1 MPRHP
6 PCALSSLTTRIE
18 CSQTHLK
25 PISRSRPTPE
35 GKTGITLRVSPTQP
49 QILAGK
55 RADTT
60 WGSNVF
66 SLRHRLTCRSNS
78 ERHAIALGERRSI
91 PVRRR
96 DLTAFFQDANYHDQI
111 VNERERGSDGRSHCR
126 PVCGNRTRDKWDRPR
141 QTQNLAAD
149 HSTVK
154 RPEKSGQSNQFR
166 PPKRGYN
173 RFHDTHRRAER
184 FGTGGGRDGLLGG
197 PFRMVAA
204 PCATGRSRRGGP
216 CFHDENGLRPAFR
229 GHRAAS
235 PNERCRQCR

>member
-1 MPRHP
+1 MLASEPDSDELSPNHLIAWLFSPKNEEALLGSDLRLFLALFPGMPSTT
-6 PCALSSLTTRIE
+6 CAA
-18 CSQTHLK
+18 HD
-25 PISRSRPTPE
+25 
-35 GKTGITLRVSPTQP
+35 SPGP
-49 QILAGK
+49 WENAFREPL
-55 RADTT
+55 
-60 WGSNVF
+60 
-66 SLRHRLTCRSNS
+66 
-78 ERHAIALGERRSI
+78 E
-91 PVRRR
+91 
-96 DLTAFFQDANYHDQI
+96 TAPLQHSFQDANYHDQI
-111 VNERERGSDGRSHCR
+111 VNERERASDGRSHCR

-154 RPEKSGQSNQFR
+154 RPEKSGQSDQFR

-173 RFHDTHRRAER
+173 RFYDTHRRAER

-197 PFRMVAA
+197 QFRMVAA